1 MIWPKLGIPPETAE
15 IAALTEQ
22 WTRVLD
28 ELESELILADAT
40 AHHWSPPQGLG
51 PLPTSLRDRAG
62 SLARAQAVAVS
73 TLHQSREL
81 ASAELAAAAPAKR
94 ATAALYLDVMG

>member
-15 IAALTEQ
+15 IAQLTEQ
-22 WTRVLD
+22 WTSVLD
-28 ELESELILADAT
+28 ELEMELLPADA
-40 AHHWSPPQGLG
+40 AGHSWSPPRDLG
-51 PLPTSLRDRAG
+51 PLPASLRERAG
-62 SLARAQAVAVS
+62 TLARAQAAAVS
-73 TLHQSREL
+73 TLHQSLEL